1 MKNWRNLLLLIAF
14 LGFCVWYGG
23 SWAYR
28 TQYLEPRTKLQAD
41 IDKAE
46 QLKLQYETNI
56 NVMKATFTNLAP
68 QYLYNRSLP
77 TDNANTLYRSW
88 LLAAGESCRFDNF
101 DLIARG
107 MNRTQSASYTVSFQL
122 NAQTSLDDLS
132 RFLYEFYWA
141 PFIHKITS
149 LDILPVDNAD
159 LVDIEMQIEGL
170 SLLRFP
176 DNVSPYPLR
185 DRLPDDYWRR
195 LSSGLLETYTEPI
208 DSRNLL
214 QFSRGGVDASDFA
227 RLTGIIL
234 FDGEPVFWIS
244 NQLENRTVRVKLNER
259 FRIGSFIGKIVEVIG
274 QDVVLE
280 TDGTTSRPAMR
291 WLLSQGEFLKD
302 ALAVGYGY

>member
-1 MKNWRNLLLLIAF
+1 
-14 LGFCVWYGG
+14 
-23 SWAYR
+23 
-28 TQYLEPRTKLQAD
+28 
-41 IDKAE
+41 
-46 QLKLQYETNI
+46 
-56 NVMKATFTNLAP
+56 
-68 QYLYNRSLP
+68 
-77 TDNANTLYRSW
+77 
-88 LLAAGESCRFDNF
+88 
-101 DLIARG
+101 
-107 MNRTQSASYTVSFQL
+107 
-122 NAQTSLDDLS
+122 LS

-244 NQLENRTVRVKLNER
+244 NQLENRTVRVKLNEQ
-259 FRIGSFIGKIVEVIG
+259 FRIGSFFGKIVEVIG